1 MGGNWHPWATPG
13 WQTSARNL
21 SLPDFSAALTD
32 SSAGYGCNSA
42 FNMELMAQ
50 YPQKFHQHTPHQIS
64 LRAKVRMRPTFTAF
78 APIQSRSPRPARRC
92 CGNRSPSRSCPRV
105 FEAVG
110 RHGLLAPRQLANR
123 IWAVDQRMSCAQHT
137 NSPLRPLSA
146 QPNCRTWRTYHA
158 ARERIN
164 HSQRLA

>member
-110 RHGLLAPRQLANR
+110 RMACLHQCVGEPHLGGRSTHVLCTTHEFTASAPQRPAKLQNLAHL
-123 IWAVDQRMSCAQHT
+123 SC
-137 NSPLRPLSA
+137 SS
-146 QPNCRTWRTYHA
+146 
-158 ARERIN
+158 REN
-164 HSQRLA
+164 